1 MATIDI
7 YNLSGAKVGTF
18 DLADEIFGAVNEDLL
33 WEAVKHYRAGQHRGT
48 HATKARWQVSG
59 SGKKLWKQKG
69 TGRARIGSIRSPLW
83 RHGGTVHGPVP
94 RSYDYAFPRK
104 KLLGALRSALAS
116 KFADGKLTVV
126 NAFDVKEPKTKEFRA
141 ALEALKVESTVL
153 IVEAPNAANRN
164 LELSARNIE
173 GLELIP
179 GNEVHPYHLLRYD
192 RVIFSH
198 PAIEKLQLTLK
209 DTLPKRQRKAAKE
222 KTKARRRRR
231 LLRGSACGMKKRRRW
246 PDEIRIPDHS
256 PSGDHRKRFGDQG
269 KPEHAGLPGGSGS
282 DEDGSEAGGADD
294 FQSQSAFRPH
304 GDVSGKRA
312 AAREVCRLSTRLEEG
327 VCTAAGGREDAGV
340 RAEFVRQQKA
350 GSSGSLREPSDKV
363 SRL

>member
-1 MATIDI
+1 MATIEIHD
-7 YNLSGAKVGTF
+7 LSGKKVGTF

-116 KFADGKLTVV
+116 KFADGKLTIV
-126 NAFDVKEPKTKEFRA
+126 NAFELKDGKTKAFRA
-141 ALEALKVESTVL
+141 VLDALNVESTVL
-153 IVEAPNAANRN
+153 IVDVPNSGNNN
-164 LELSARNIE
+164 LALSSRNIK
-173 GLELIP
+173 GLELLP

-209 DTLPKRQRKAAKE
+209 DSLPKHQRKAAKE
-222 KTKARRRRR
+222 EDEGAKKA
-231 LLRGSACGMKKRRRW
+231 SAA
-246 PDEIRIPDHS
+246 P
-256 PSGDHRKRFGDQG
+256 RKRTRHE
-269 KPEHAGLPGGSGS
+269 K
-282 DEDGSEAGGADD
+282 
-294 FQSQSAFRPH
+294 
-304 GDVSGKRA
+304 A
-312 AAREVCRLSTRLEEG
+312 AEV
-327 VCTAAGGREDAGV
+327 A
-340 RAEFVRQQKA
+340 
-350 GSSGSLREPSDKV
+350 
-363 SRL
+363 